1 MELNNLN
8 MIEKDVIDYNLHTS
22 HTSKTS
28 KIPDISSLNKEQF
41 DNYKN
46 LLYKKYNIL
55 TKIYKIPKLDIN
67 EPFIVTHNK
76 YYRYINLLN
85 DK

>member
-1 MELNNLN
+1 MELNNLD
-8 MIEKDVIDYNLHTS
+8 MIEKDVIDYNYTS
-22 HTSKTS
+22 NTSKTLH
-28 KIPDISSLNKEQF
+28 IPDISSLNKEEF
-41 DNYKN
+41 DNYKD